1 MQHPSNNSAYN
12 IVLSPGTTFPV
23 TLTSSSPSSIISIPA
38 DAHTLALTV
47 DIGEVLAR
55 TEVLCQLAASH
66 INNPEQ
72 RREIEREVKALAPLY
87 GWLKNKEQ
95 ELLRT
100 LGSGPDPVRGI
111 VGPQQQAVARLTEV
125 NGLLVRE
132 LVHEQDQLKRALAQ
146 RASLLSSNSQ
156 LQEALDR
163 AVARRD
169 KKLRRGGEGSQE
181 QRQESAG

>member
-1 MQHPSNNSAYN
+1 MQPHPSNGAYN

-23 TLTSSSPSSIISIPA
+23 PITSSSPSSFVPIPA
-38 DAHTLALTV
+38 NANTLALVV

-66 INNPEQ
+66 LDNPEQ

-100 LGSGPDPVRGI
+100 LGSASDATRGI
-111 VGPQQQAVARLTEV
+111 VGPQQQTVARLTEV

-163 AVARRD
+163 AVARRE
-169 KKLRRGGEGSQE
+169 KRLRRGGEGSQE
-181 QRQESAG
+181 QK